1 MQQPPWLA
9 NKISEPDFEAGVLRP
24 VQPDAVAVGTRTA
37 SAGRV
42 NLESL
47 AVPRH
52 SRGQLYTTPRGKEDL
67 ALNVAWAKTKVRG
80 PDLRFFYRLDQ

>member
-9 NKISEPDFEAGVLRP
+9 NKISEPDFEAGVLRL
-24 VQPDAVAVGTRTA
+24 VQQDPAAIGPRAA

-42 NLESL
+42 NLKSS

-52 SRGQLYTTPRGKEDL
+52 TRGQLYATPRGKEDL
-67 ALNVAWAKTKVRG
+67 ALNVT
-80 PDLRFFYRLDQ
+80 